1 MTTWTQRIG
10 RLAAIALAS
19 LCFAAQAGEIT
30 AYTSL
35 EEDDVKVYLDAF
47 AKAKPGI
54 KVNVLRLSTG
64 DLAARMLAEKSN
76 PRHDVIWGWAV
87 TQMVDP
93 RFLEM
98 AEPYKPAGIDKV
110 NAQFKDPDG
119 RWFATTGYFAGFCVN
134 TEVLKKNNLPMPTS
148 WQDLLNPVYK
158 GQIVM
163 PNAASSGTGYAQ
175 VVSLLQMKGEEKGW
189 QYLKDLDKNIAQYI
203 KSGSRPCKAAAT
215 GEYAIGVSFAFSGVK
230 QIMEGYPIKLVIPS
244 EGAGYRDRGQRADED
259 GEEQGRR
266 EAVPR
271 LAADARRGEALR
283 RAVGDVVRAGRQGT
297 RRRAEG
303 GPAGRRLDRA
313 VQDGLLGFGEEQGS
327 HHRRVEAEDRTLDLA
342 IASPDPAHACPS
354 AGSPPLDSAG

>member
-1 MTTWTQRIG
+1 MTTWTRPI
-10 RLAAIALAS
+10 RCLTAVALAS
-19 LCFAAQAGEIT
+19 FCFAAQGGEIT

-35 EEDDVKVYLDAF
+35 EEDDVKVYLAAF
-47 AKAKPGI
+47 SKAKPNI

-64 DLAARMLAEKSN
+64 DLAARMLAEKAN

-93 RFLEM
+93 RFMEM
-98 AEPYKPAGIDKV
+98 AEPYRPAGIDKV
-110 NAQFKDPDG
+110 NAQFKDPAG
-119 RWFATTGYFAGFCVN
+119 HWFATTGYFAGFCVN
-134 TEVLKKNNLPMPTS
+134 TGVLKKHNLPMPTS

-230 QIMEGYPIKLVIPS
+230 QVMEGYPIKLVIPS
-244 EGAGYRDRGQRADED
+244 EGAGFETEVSALMKTSKNKEDAKQFLDWLLTLDAAKLYGERAEMSSVP
-259 GEEQGRR
+259 GAKAP
-266 EAVPR
+266 EAV
-271 LAADARRGEALR
+271 LEAGLPP
-283 RAVGDVVRAGRQGT
+283 DVSKVLYKMDFNASAKNKDRII
-297 RRRAEG
+297 AEWKQKIE
-303 GPAGRRLDRA
+303 R
-313 VQDGLLGFGEEQGS
+313 
-327 HHRRVEAEDRTLDLA
+327 
-342 IASPDPAHACPS
+342 
-354 AGSPPLDSAG
+354 